1 MQNITVQ
8 CKRHGEDFILP
19 LCVTYSFFG
28 NRMVNG
34 LVTEQPQYSAL
45 FCIFAAKQNSTLM
58 LISNELRLAF
68 YRLLIVAEWCILH
81 VARHS
86 FITNIM
92 ANGANI
98 KTAASL
104 AGHSTTRHTEKYVHI
119 IDELKQK
126 AVDSLPDIIVNY
138 K

>member
-1 MQNITVQ
+1 MA
-8 CKRHGEDFILP
+8 
-19 LCVTYSFFG
+19 
-28 NRMVNG
+28 
-34 LVTEQPQYSAL
+34 QYSAL
-45 FCIFAAKQNSTLM
+45 PCVSGIWQNSENP
-58 LISNELRLAF
+58 LISNGLHF
-68 YRLLIVAEWCILH
+68 VVTCLLTVALWVLFHC
-81 VARHS
+81 ARHS

-126 AVDSLPDIIVNY
+126 AVDSLPDLTINY
-138 K
+138 

>member
-1 MQNITVQ
+1 MFQEYLSVIAQGIPTSLLLTVVSLLIAF
-8 CKRHGEDFILP
+8 CL
-19 LCVTYSFFG
+19 
-28 NRMVNG
+28 
-34 LVTEQPQYSAL
+34 AL
-45 FCIFAAKQNSTLM
+45 FLTF
-58 LISNELRLAF
+58 
-68 YRLLIVAEWCILH
+68 LLSMENKWVKRANIHKHITFHC
-81 VARHS
+81 ARHS

>member
-1 MQNITVQ
+1 M
-8 CKRHGEDFILP
+8 
-19 LCVTYSFFG
+19 
-28 NRMVNG
+28 
-34 LVTEQPQYSAL
+34 
-45 FCIFAAKQNSTLM
+45 LM
-58 LISNELRLAF
+58 SS
-68 YRLLIVAEWCILH
+68 H

-126 AVDSLPDIIVNY
+126 AVDSLPDLTINY

>member
-1 MQNITVQ
+1 MA
-8 CKRHGEDFILP
+8 
-19 LCVTYSFFG
+19 
-28 NRMVNG
+28 
-34 LVTEQPQYSAL
+34 QYSAL
-45 FCIFAAKQNSTLM
+45 PCVFGIWQNSEKL
-58 LISNELRLAF
+58 LISNGLRF
-68 YRLLIVAEWCILH
+68 VVTCLLMVALWVLFHC
-81 VARHS
+81 ARHS

-104 AGHSTTRHTEKYVHI
+104 AGHSTTRHTEKYVHL